1 MQEVSLVYHA
11 FLYAYFEIELYKP
24 VIQGLTQWST
34 NSPPDPRHILKKKC
48 LALNY
53 NLIMKILIY
62 FHYQIL
68 MFSFIN
74 I

>member
-24 VIQGLTQWST
+24 AIKGSLSGQRINHLIHVIFL
-34 NSPPDPRHILKKKC
+34 KKC
-48 LALNY
+48 LALNC